1 MANMTILLGV
11 GLAALGIVSYIGSG
25 AGSLTALIPTF
36 FGAMFIALGKAAQRD
51 AHRALMM
58 HAALGLALVGLLGTI
73 PGLFDLPD
81 LLAGRDLDRP
91 WAVGAQS
98 VMAIA
103 LAVYLAFG
111 VRSFVAARRT
121 STA

>member
-1 MANMTILLGV
+1 MANMTVLLGA

-25 AGSLTALIPTF
+25 ADSVTALIPTF
-36 FGAMFIALGKAAQRD
+36 FGVMFVALGKAAQRE
-51 AHRALMM
+51 ARRVM
-58 HAALGLALVGLLGTI
+58 HAALGLAVVGLRLLGTI
-73 PGLFDLPD
+73 PGLFDLGD

-98 VMAIA
+98 AMAIA